1 MAEKNSVKT
10 SEIDRSDEIDLG
22 RLLGTLLDNRWLII
36 GVTAL
41 FNIVGIAYAMLTTP
55 IYKAD
60 ALIQVEQSGGESLL
74 KDLSSM
80 LPDAKPQSA
89 AEIELIKSRMVI
101 GKTIDDLGLNI
112 DVRQKYFPIFGKGIA
127 RLMNAEPGKIAVS
140 RLDVPDSWQDEPLT
154 LKVIDKENY
163 TLTGADI
170 LSFSGKVGQI
180 ENHNGIELLVSDIQA
195 QNDTVF
201 LLRKLNSLTTIKD
214 LLDGFS
220 VGDKGKD
227 TGVLGLSLEGTDPAL
242 TSKILNSIT
251 QNYLQ
256 QNVERKSEEAGRSLQ
271 FLKEQLPNVRGALND
286 AENKLNTFRQQND
299 SVDLSLEA
307 KAVLDTMV
315 SVESQLN
322 ELTFKEA
329 EISKLYTR
337 EHPAYR
343 ALIEKR
349 KTLQQERDKLNKRVG
364 AMPKTQQEILR
375 LTRDVQAGQEVYMQL
390 LNKQQELSINKAS
403 TVGNVRIIDKAV
415 VQPKPVKPNKP
426 LIVLLAMLVGGIVS
440 TAFVIIKTLLHKGI
454 ESPEQL
460 EEIGINVYA
469 SVPLS
474 EWQQKKDNAL
484 LAKGKKSNTRAT
496 ELLAIGN
503 PADLAIEAIR
513 SLRTSLHFAMMEAKN
528 NVLMISGATPSI
540 GKTFV
545 SANLGAVI
553 AQAGQRVL
561 IVDCDMRKGYA
572 HELMGAQSSNGL
584 SDILSGQLNIKDAV
598 RKSHVNNMDFI
609 PRGQIPPN
617 PSELL
622 MHNRFADFIKWTAE
636 NYDLVLLD
644 TPPILAVTDAAII
657 SRHVGTSL
665 LVARFEMNTVKEI
678 EVSVRCFEQN
688 GTEIKGVILNAIV
701 KRAASYYGYGNYHY
715 YTYEYKSD
723 KSSSHNLGIK

>member
-1 MAEKNSVKT
+1 MTEKTSVKV
-10 SEIDRSDEIDLG
+10 SETNSDEIDLG

-36 GVTAL
+36 GVTAVFTVL
-41 FNIVGIAYAMLTTP
+41 GIMYAMLATP
-55 IYKAD
+55 VYKAD
-60 ALIQVEQSGGESLL
+60 ALIQVEQSSGNSLL
-74 KDLSSM
+74 NDISSM

-101 GKTIDDLGLNI
+101 GKTVNDLVLDI
-112 DVRQKYFPIFGKGIA
+112 SVQQKYFPLVGKGVA
-127 RLMNAEPGKIAVS
+127 RLVGSEPGKIAVS
-140 RLDVPDSWQDEPLT
+140 RLDVPESWQDEMLSLEVLPNRQYAVEAGDSVKFT
-154 LKVIDKENY
+154 GSIGQLKNY
-163 TLTGADI
+163 
-170 LSFSGKVGQI
+170 
-180 ENHNGIELLVSDIQA
+180 NGITLLVSDIAAETGTTFRIQ
-195 QNDTVF
+195 
-201 LLRKLNSLTTIKD
+201 KLNQLTAING
-214 LLDGFS
+214 LLDNFS
-220 VGDKGKD
+220 VADKGKD
-227 TGVLGLSLEGTDPAL
+227 TGVLALSLEGEDPVL
-242 TSKILNSIT
+242 TAKILSSIS

-256 QNVERKSEEAGRSLQ
+256 QNVERKSEEAGKSLE
-271 FLKEQLPNVRGALND
+271 FLKEQLPNVRGSLNE
-286 AENKLNTFRQQND
+286 AENKLNQFRQENE

-307 KAVLDTMV
+307 KAVLDTTV
-315 SVESQLN
+315 AVEAQLN

-343 ALIEKR
+343 ALMEKR
-349 KTLQQERDKLNKRVG
+349 KTLEQERDKLNKRVG

-403 TVGNVRIIDKAV
+403 TVGNVRIVDNAV
-415 VQPKPVKPNKP
+415 IQPSPVKPKKT
-426 LIVLLAMLVGGIVS
+426 LIVLLAMILGGMAS
-440 TAFVIIKTLLHKGI
+440 TAFVILKTLLHKGI

-460 EEIGINVYA
+460 EELGINVYA

-474 EWQQKKDNAL
+474 EWQQKKDRAL
-484 LAKGKKSNTRAT
+484 LGNKSKKGNTRAT
-496 ELLAIGN
+496 DLLAVGN

-528 NVLMISGATPSI
+528 NVLMISGASPAI

-553 AQAGQRVL
+553 AQSGLRVL

-572 HELMGAQSSNGL
+572 HELMGTHGTDGL
-584 SDILSGQLNIKDAV
+584 SDILSGQCGTEKSV
-598 RKSHVNNMDFI
+598 RKTAVENMDFI
-609 PRGQIPPN
+609 PRGQVPPN

-622 MHNRFADFIKWTAE
+622 MHSHFSEFITWAGE
-636 NYDLVLLD
+636 HYDLVLLD

-657 SRHVGTSL
+657 SRHAGTSL

-678 EVSVRCFEQN
+678 EVSIRRFEQN

-715 YTYEYKSD
+715 YTYEYKSE
-723 KSSSHNLGIK
+723 K

>member
-1 MAEKNSVKT
+1 MTEKTSVKV
-10 SEIDRSDEIDLG
+10 SETNSDEIDLG

-36 GVTAL
+36 GVTAVFTVL
-41 FNIVGIAYAMLTTP
+41 GIMYAMLATP
-55 IYKAD
+55 VYKAD
-60 ALIQVEQSGGESLL
+60 ALIQVEQSSGNSLL
-74 KDLSSM
+74 NDISSM

-101 GKTIDDLGLNI
+101 GKTVNDLALDI
-112 DVRQKYFPIFGKGIA
+112 SVQQKYFPLVGKGIA
-127 RLMNAEPGKIAVS
+127 RLAGSEPGKIAVS
-140 RLDVPDSWQDEPLT
+140 RLDVPASWQDET
-154 LKVIDKENY
+154 LSLEVLPNQQY
-163 TLTGADI
+163 TVEAGDTVKFTGSI
-170 LSFSGKVGQI
+170 GQL
-180 ENHNGIELLVSDIQA
+180 ENHNGITLLVSDIA
-195 QNDTVF
+195 AEPGTVF
-201 LLRKLNSLTTIKD
+201 RIQKLNQLTAIND
-214 LLDGFS
+214 LLDNFS
-220 VGDKGKD
+220 VADKGKD
-227 TGVLGLSLEGTDPAL
+227 TGVLALSLEGEDAVL
-242 TSKILNSIT
+242 TTKMLSSIS

-256 QNVERKSEEAGRSLQ
+256 QNVERKSEEAGKSLE
-271 FLKEQLPNVRGALND
+271 FLKEQLPNVRNSLNE
-286 AENKLNTFRQQND
+286 AENKLNQFRQQNE

-307 KAVLDTMV
+307 KAVLDTTV
-315 SVESQLN
+315 AVEAQLN

-343 ALIEKR
+343 ALMEKR
-349 KTLQQERDKLNKRVG
+349 KTLEQERDKLNKRVG

-403 TVGNVRIIDKAV
+403 TVGNVRIVDNAV
-415 VQPKPVKPNKP
+415 IQPKPVKPKKA
-426 LIVLLAMLVGGIVS
+426 LIVLLAMILGGMAS
-440 TAFVIIKTLLHKGI
+440 TAFVILKTLLHKGI

-460 EEIGINVYA
+460 EELGINVYA

-474 EWQQKKDNAL
+474 EWQQKKDRAL
-484 LAKGKKSNTRAT
+484 LSNKSKKGNTRAT
-496 ELLAIGN
+496 DLLAVGN

-528 NVLMISGATPSI
+528 NVLMISGASPAI

-553 AQAGQRVL
+553 AQSGQRVL

-572 HELMGAQSSNGL
+572 HELMGTHGTDGL
-584 SDILSGQLNIKDAV
+584 SDILSAQCSAEKSV
-598 RKSHVNNMDFI
+598 RKTAVENMDFI
-609 PRGQIPPN
+609 PRGQVPPN

-622 MHNRFADFIKWTAE
+622 MHSRFAEFLKWAGE
-636 NYDLVLLD
+636 HYDLVLLD

-657 SRHVGTSL
+657 SRHAGTSL

-678 EVSVRCFEQN
+678 EVSIRRFEQN
-688 GTEIKGVILNAIV
+688 GTEVKGVILNAIV

-715 YTYEYKSD
+715 YTYDYKSE
-723 KSSSHNLGIK
+723 K

>member
-1 MAEKNSVKT
+1 MTEKTSVKV
-10 SEIDRSDEIDLG
+10 SETNSDEIDLG

-36 GVTAL
+36 GVTAVFTVL
-41 FNIVGIAYAMLTTP
+41 GIMYAMLATP
-55 IYKAD
+55 VYKAD
-60 ALIQVEQSGGESLL
+60 ALIQVEQSSGNSLL
-74 KDLSSM
+74 NDISSM

-101 GKTIDDLGLNI
+101 GKTVNDLALDI
-112 DVRQKYFPIFGKGIA
+112 SVQQKYFPLVGKGIA
-127 RLMNAEPGKIAVS
+127 RLVGNEPGKIAVS
-140 RLDVPDSWQDEPLT
+140 RLDVPESWQDET
-154 LKVIDKENY
+154 LSLEVLPNQQYAVEAGDAVKF
-163 TLTGADI
+163 TG
-170 LSFSGKVGQI
+170 SVGQL
-180 ENHNGIELLVSDIQA
+180 ENHNGITLLVSDIAAEVGTIFRIQ
-195 QNDTVF
+195 
-201 LLRKLNSLTTIKD
+201 KLNQLTAIND
-214 LLDGFS
+214 LLDNFS
-220 VGDKGKD
+220 VADKGKD
-227 TGVLGLSLEGTDPAL
+227 TGVLALSLEGEDPAL
-242 TSKILNSIT
+242 TTKVLSSIS

-256 QNVERKSEEAGRSLQ
+256 QNVERKSEEAGKSLE
-271 FLKEQLPNVRGALND
+271 FLKEQLPNVRSSLNE
-286 AENKLNTFRQQND
+286 AENKLNQFRQQNE

-307 KAVLDTMV
+307 KAVLDTTV
-315 SVESQLN
+315 AVEAQLN

-343 ALIEKR
+343 ALMEKR
-349 KTLQQERDKLNKRVG
+349 KTLEQERDKLNKRVG

-403 TVGNVRIIDKAV
+403 TVGNVRIVDNAV
-415 VQPKPVKPNKP
+415 IQPKPVKPKKA
-426 LIVLLAMLVGGIVS
+426 LIVLLAMILGGMAS
-440 TAFVIIKTLLHKGI
+440 TAFVILKTLLHKGI

-460 EEIGINVYA
+460 EELGINVYA

-474 EWQQKKDNAL
+474 EWQQKKDRAL
-484 LAKGKKSNTRAT
+484 LGKKSKKGNTRAAD
-496 ELLAIGN
+496 LLAVGN

-528 NVLMISGATPSI
+528 NVLMISGASPAI

-553 AQAGQRVL
+553 AQSGQRVL

-572 HELMGAQSSNGL
+572 HELMGTHGTDGL
-584 SDILSGQLNIKDAV
+584 SDILSSQCEATKSV
-598 RKSHVNNMDFI
+598 RKTAVENMDFI
-609 PRGQIPPN
+609 PRGQVPPN

-622 MHNRFADFIKWTAE
+622 MHSRFAEFIKWAGE
-636 NYDLVLLD
+636 HYDLVLLD

-657 SRHVGTSL
+657 SRHAGTSL

-678 EVSVRCFEQN
+678 EVSIRRFEQN

-701 KRAASYYGYGNYHY
+701 KRAASYYGYGNYNY
-715 YTYEYKSD
+715 YAYDYKSER
-723 KSSSHNLGIK
+723 